1 MTPSG
6 PALVDVAGV
15 EKRFGTT
22 RALRGVGLSLRS
34 GQCLGLVGRNGAGK
48 STLVSI
54 LSGLS
59 EPDAGTV
66 RFDGQPAPRVGD
78 IDGWQTWIATVF
90 QHSMIVPDLSV
101 AENVFLG
108 NTPRLVSWHQMRRR
122 TRDIMREW
130 GLRIAPE
137 TPCRGLSVE
146 QLQVVEIVRALVRGA
161 RCVILDEPTAALE
174 RQAAQRLFERVRQL
188 TASGVGVLYISHHL
202 EEVFEICQDVVVLR
216 DGEVVAT
223 APTASLRRDDL
234 VALMVGDVGQ
244 ATSARAAAPAGAARP
259 VPGGPASGD
268 PGPGGPAEQ
277 APAREAGAGPAARA
291 EVVLAVDGLVSDAAR
306 GRLSGVS
313 LRVHAGEVVGV
324 TGLLSAGVATLG
336 RAVAGAEDY
345 TAGQVR
351 LHGRRIP
358 PGRRDVAQRA
368 GIGYVP
374 EDRRAEG
381 FVARLGVAEN
391 ATMTITSQLSDR
403 FGVLRPGR
411 RAAAAAPLTSRL
423 SLVSSGPGQPAG
435 ELSGGNQ
442 QKITVARTLAHHPSL
457 IVAITPTRGID
468 VAAKELL
475 LGSLADV
482 ASSSEAGVLLCSDEL
497 SDLEICD
504 RVIVLVRGEVFTE
517 FTRPPFDRDELIV
530 ATEGLTGTT
539 ISAAFG
545 GTEHGGT
552 EHGSAEEAAE

>member
-1 MTPSG
+1 MTSSG

-54 LSGLS
+54 LSGLL

-78 IDGWQTWIATVF
+78 IDGWQMWIATVF

-137 TPCRGLSVE
+137 TPCRDLSVE

-188 TASGVGVLYISHHL
+188 TDSGVGVLYISHHL

-223 APTASLRRDDL
+223 APTASLSRDDL
-234 VALMVGDVGQ
+234 VAAMVGDVEQ
-244 ATSARAAAPAGAARP
+244 ATSAQAPGPAPDGPGQGRPARQAPAG
-259 VPGGPASGD
+259 
-268 PGPGGPAEQ
+268 E
-277 APAREAGAGPAARA
+277 AGPARGDTARGDTA
-291 EVVLAVDGLVSDAAR
+291 RGGTTDGEVVLAVDGLVSDAAR

-336 RAVAGAEDY
+336 RAIAGAEDY

-351 LHGRRIP
+351 LHGRRVP

-391 ATMTITSQLSDR
+391 ATMAITSQLSDR

-411 RAAAAAPLTSRL
+411 RAAAAGPLTARL

-468 VAAKELL
+468 VASKELL

-482 ASSSEAGVLLCSDEL
+482 ASSGQAGVLLCSDEL
-497 SDLEICD
+497 SDLEICG

-545 GTEHGGT
+545 GTEY
-552 EHGSAEEAAE
+552 GSAEEAPQ

>member
-1 MTPSG
+1 
-6 PALVDVAGV
+6 VAGV
-15 EKRFGTT
+15 DKRFGTT
-22 RALRGVGLSLRS
+22 RALRGVGLSLRA

-54 LSGLS
+54 LSGLL
-59 EPDAGTV
+59 EPDAGLV

-78 IDGWQTWIATVF
+78 IEGWQTWIATVF

-108 NTPRLVSWHQMRRR
+108 NPPRLVSWHQMRRR
-122 TRDIMREW
+122 TRDVMREW

-137 TPCRGLSVE
+137 TPCRDLSVE
-146 QLQVVEIVRALVRGA
+146 QRQVVEIVRALIRGA

-188 TASGVGVLYISHHL
+188 TDSGVAVLYISHHL

-216 DGEVVAT
+216 DGEVVLT
-223 APTASLRRDDL
+223 APTAGLSRDDL
-234 VALMVGDVGQ
+234 VAVMVGAVEQ
-244 ATSARAAAPAGAARP
+244 ATAAHAPPPAPAAS
-259 VPGGPASGD
+259 GPAAG
-268 PGPGGPAEQ
+268 
-277 APAREAGAGPAARA
+277 APAREADAPRG
-291 EVVLAVDGLVSDAAR
+291 EVVLAVDGLVSDSAR
-306 GRLSGVS
+306 GRLSGLSVQ
-313 LRVHAGEVVGV
+313 VHAGEIVGV

-336 RAVAGAEDY
+336 RAIAGAEGY
-345 TAGQVR
+345 AAGQVR
-351 LHGRRIP
+351 MNGRLVP
-358 PGRRDVAQRA
+358 PGRRDMAQRA

-391 ATMTITSQLSDR
+391 ATMTITGRLSDR

-442 QKITVARTLAHHPSL
+442 QKVTVARTLAHRPSL
-457 IVAITPTRGID
+457 IVAITPTRGVD
-468 VAAKELL
+468 VASKELL

-482 ASSSEAGVLLCSDEL
+482 ATAGRAGVLLCSDEL

-504 RVIVLVRGEVFTE
+504 RVIVLVRGEAYTE

-539 ISAAFG
+539 ISAAYGSTEYG
-545 GTEHGGT
+545 G
-552 EHGSAEEAAE
+552 AQEASE